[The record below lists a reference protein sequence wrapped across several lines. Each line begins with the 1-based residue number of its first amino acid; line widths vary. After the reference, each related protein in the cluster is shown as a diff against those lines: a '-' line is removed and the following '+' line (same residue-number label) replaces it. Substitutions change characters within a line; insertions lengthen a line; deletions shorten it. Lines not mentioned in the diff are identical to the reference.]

1 MPKLESGF
9 SSPGPVQ
16 RPGNH
21 KPLSEASSPFLAR
34 VFSIIRVAAGPL
46 LGLVLFAAVIGSL
59 VVVSYTFLPVSSA
72 HSAVA
77 DVIRIPPGAST
88 RQIGEL
94 LAQRG
99 VLRSP
104 HHFVLAS
111 RLLRLDGRLQA
122 GDYELSPAM
131 SIVAVLDRLSSGD
144 IATVRVTIPEGSN
157 ARDVARILQQRGLAD
172 ADRFLEL
179 VTQGRDLVADLV
191 PFEIP
196 IPSLEGYLF
205 PDTYRF
211 PLTIDEKEI
220 IRRMVSRFVREAYPL
235 IEAGRGR
242 HQLSVHEI
250 TTLASIV
257 EKEAMVDAE
266 RPKIAGVFFNRLARG
281 QPLQSDPTVQYVMA
295 NPRPRLYHRDLA
307 IDSPY
312 NTYRYRGLP
321 PGPIA
326 SPGLASVRAVLEP
339 AETEY
344 FYFVARGDG
353 THVFSRTFAEHVAAR
368 RRLGR

>member
-1 MPKLESGF
+1 MSNLGSG
-9 SSPGPVQ
+9 SSLPGPVQ
-16 RPGNH
+16 RPGYH
-21 KPLSEASSPFLAR
+21 LPASGVSCPVSAR
-34 VFSIIRVAAGPL
+34 IFFRLRAMAGPL
-46 LGLVLFAAVIGSL
+46 LGLLVFASVIGGL
-59 VVVSYTFLPVSSA
+59 VLVSYTLLPVSSA
-72 HSAVA
+72 QSAVA

-88 RQIGEL
+88 REIGEL
-94 LAQRG
+94 LAERG
-99 VLRSP
+99 VVRNP
-104 HHFVLAS
+104 RHFVLAS

-131 SIVAVLDRLSSGD
+131 SILAVLDRLASGE

-157 ARDVARILQQRGLAD
+157 SRDIARILEQHGLVD
-172 ADRFLEL
+172 AERFRSL
-179 VTQGRDLVADLV
+179 VAEGRDLVKDLL

-196 IPSLEGYLF
+196 IASLEGYLF

-211 PLTIDEKEI
+211 PTSIGEEEI
-220 IRRMVSRFVREAYPL
+220 IRRMVSRFVKDVYPL
-235 IEAGRGR
+235 IEQGRGR

-266 RPKIAGVFFNRLARG
+266 RPKIAGVFYNRLAHNL
-281 QPLQSDPTVQYVMA
+281 PLQSDPTVQYVMA
-295 NPRPRLYHRDLA
+295 NPRRHLYLRDLS

-326 SPGLASVRAVLEP
+326 SPGLASIKAVLEP

-353 THVFSRTFAEHVAAR
+353 THVFSRTYAEHVAAR
-368 RRLGR
+368 RRLRR